1 MFKMTL
7 ARSLPFTMV
16 KCIAGLMLAGTVLW
30 QVAEHS
36 GSPNGI
42 AYVHVSAPEV
52 DVMIDSATYHVDSP
66 KDSPI
71 VCALR
76 AGEHTLKMT
85 RNGKLLYDEKFTLAE
100 DEERVLTAWE
110 RANSAAVDPDH
121 LAGSK

>member
-7 ARSLPFTMV
+7 TRSLPFTMV
-16 KCIAGLMLAGTVLW
+16 KGIAGLLLAGTVLW

-42 AYVHVSAPEV
+42 AYVHVSVPEV
-52 DVMIDSATYHVDSP
+52 DVLIDGTTHHVDSL

-76 AGEHTLKMT
+76 AGEHTLRMT
-85 RNGKLLYDEKFTLAE
+85 RNGTLLHEEKFTLRE
-100 DEERVLTAWE
+100 DEERILTAWE
-110 RANSAAVDPDH
+110 RAEIAPVNP
-121 LAGSK
+121 